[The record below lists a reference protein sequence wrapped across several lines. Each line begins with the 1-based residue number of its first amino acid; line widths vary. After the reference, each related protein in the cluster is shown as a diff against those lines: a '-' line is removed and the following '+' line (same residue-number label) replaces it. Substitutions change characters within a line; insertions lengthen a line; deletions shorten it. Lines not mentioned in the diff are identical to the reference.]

1 MDEKQLRA
9 NLDSQ
14 IKTLLAEIEQIVPVK
29 FTLWDEDYC
38 ACQLHKD
45 ANGNQIEAE
54 IFYKEPVSQ
63 AKFAHELLHAKTTE
77 MREARRQLIEN
88 SKMSYMDIDN

>member
-45 ANGNQIEAE
+45 ANGNQGRIRGTGTFIHPYTPFFFVHERCMNGGL
-54 IFYKEPVSQ
+54 FRHSQ
-63 AKFAHELLHAKTTE
+63 HD
-77 MREARRQLIEN
+77 
-88 SKMSYMDIDN
+88 YD